1 MWDITG
7 VPDPSILYSFVETP
21 IFTKRITELASPET
35 LEAIQADLLEDPER
49 WPVVRGLHGAR
60 KGRVADPKSPR
71 GKSGSYR
78 YIYLYLPRAGRI
90 HLLFLFGKNEQ
101 SDLSAAQTK
110 AFGQIIA
117 RIKEEASHG
126 QED

>member
-1 MWDITG
+1 MSDLP
-7 VPDPSILYSFVETP
+7 VLYSFVETP
-21 IFTKRITELASPET
+21 VFTRRLTELASPET
-35 LEAIQADLLEDPER
+35 LEALQADLLEDPER
-49 WPVVRGLHGAR
+49 WPVVRGLRGAR

-78 YIYLYLPRAGRI
+78 YIYLYLPLAGRI

-101 SDLSAAQTK
+101 SDLSPAQTK
-110 AFGQIIA
+110 ALGQVIA
-117 RIKEEASHG
+117 KIKEEASYG